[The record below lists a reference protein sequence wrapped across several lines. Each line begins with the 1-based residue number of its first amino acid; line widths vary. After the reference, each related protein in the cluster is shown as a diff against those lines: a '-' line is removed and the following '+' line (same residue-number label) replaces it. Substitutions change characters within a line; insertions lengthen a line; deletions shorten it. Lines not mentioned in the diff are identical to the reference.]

1 VLLAAEPY
9 HVGLENVTN
18 ESKEHMFT
26 DPLLTGSVSA
36 DNLTVKG
43 NLDVQGTTTQLN
55 TTTFATS
62 SFSIKNLGTT
72 VALKVEQTGSTGCA
86 QFYDGDEIMLDLADG
101 KKVGILGAATPGYD
115 VTIYGTISAYGP
127 LRTHGAVNGR
137 DMQQDGRK
145 LDDLAPYSDVTGIAL
160 SSVSTDL
167 QYLKDNVAVYSGI
180 TVGKGFDILEDG
192 TTYKKIPASA
202 STNVNFSTEK
212 ITGIEN
218 GADVTGDHSADIIY
232 NDVPDGPWTGNKAT
246 TFVKVTSA
254 DRERVTSVRGVSG
267 LLYTGDDG
275 GDITNDDIV
284 EAYHEAYPNFWS
296 TSDESEYRN
305 IVVPKVNDVYT
316 DHVAVSANRDAV
328 ITKVENTSADWDSV
342 YTSVND
348 TSGNWDTAYS
358 DYVSVNTNRDAV
370 ITKVESASGNWD
382 TAYSDYVSVNTK
394 RDAVI
399 TKVESTSGN
408 WDSVYTSVNN
418 ASASW
423 NHSVNNVGGT
433 GLPDGQAALSDLS
446 ISTNLTAAG
455 TTRISGDLYC
465 LSGADWKQGLTQEI
479 DVGGTILQFIDGILV
494 NSRPE

>member
-1 VLLAAEPY
+1 MAKNFTDFKKLEGTYTPPVYPIGDSGYLTGITNTAATTGMMLVGYEFDEPHGERQYTVESVLLAAEPY

-26 DPLLTGSVSA
+26 NPLLTGSVSA
-36 DNLTVKG
+36 DDLTVIG

-72 VALKVEQTGSTGCA
+72 VALKVEQTGSTGVA
-86 QFYDGDEIMLDLADG
+86 QFYDGDDIMLDLADG

-127 LRTHGAVNGR
+127 VRTHGAVNGR

-145 LDDLAPYSDVTGIAL
+145 LDDMAPYSDVTSIAL

-167 QYLKDNVAVYSGI
+167 QYLKDNVPFYSGI
-180 TVGKGFDILEDG
+180 TVGKGLDLLEDG
-192 TTYKKIPASA
+192 VTYKKIPTAA
-202 STNVNFSTEK
+202 TTNANYSTEK

-232 NDVPDGPWTGNKAT
+232 NDVVDGPWTGNKAT
-246 TFVKVTSA
+246 TFVRVTSA
-254 DRERVTSVRGVSG
+254 DRDRVTSVRGVNG
-267 LLYTGDDG
+267 ALYTGDNG
-275 GDITNDDIV
+275 GDIDKNDIA

-296 TSDESEYRN
+296 TENESEYRN

-316 DHVAVSANRDAV
+316 DHVSLSANRDAV
-328 ITKVENTSADWDSV
+328 ITKVEGTSA
-342 YTSVND
+342 
-348 TSGNWDTAYS
+348 
-358 DYVSVNTNRDAV
+358 
-370 ITKVESASGNWD
+370 
-382 TAYSDYVSVNTK
+382 
-394 RDAVI
+394 
-399 TKVESTSGN
+399 N
-408 WDSVYTSVNN
+408 WDSVYSSVNNTSASWSHSVNN
-418 ASASW
+418 A
-423 NHSVNNVGGT
+423 GGV

-446 ISTNLTAAG
+446 ISTSLTAAG
-455 TTRISGDLYC
+455 TTRISGEVYC
-465 LSGADWKQGLTQEI
+465 LSGSDWKQGLTQEI

>member
-1 VLLAAEPY
+1 
-9 HVGLENVTN
+9 
-18 ESKEHMFT
+18 
-26 DPLLTGSVSA
+26 
-36 DNLTVKG
+36 
-43 NLDVQGTTTQLN
+43 
-55 TTTFATS
+55 
-62 SFSIKNLGTT
+62 
-72 VALKVEQTGSTGCA
+72 
-86 QFYDGDEIMLDLADG
+86 
-101 KKVGILGAATPGYD
+101 
-115 VTIYGTISAYGP
+115 
-127 LRTHGAVNGR
+127 
-137 DMQQDGRK
+137 MQQDGRK

-342 YTSVND
+342 YTSVN
-348 TSGNWDTAYS
+348 
-358 DYVSVNTNRDAV
+358 
-370 ITKVESASGNWD
+370 
-382 TAYSDYVSVNTK
+382 
-394 RDAVI
+394 
-399 TKVESTSGN
+399 
-408 WDSVYTSVNN
+408 N